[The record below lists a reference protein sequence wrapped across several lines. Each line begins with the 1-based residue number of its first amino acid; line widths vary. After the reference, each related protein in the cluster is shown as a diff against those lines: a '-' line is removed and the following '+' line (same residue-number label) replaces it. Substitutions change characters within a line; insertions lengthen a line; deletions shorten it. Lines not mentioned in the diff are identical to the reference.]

1 MGNYKHDKMNFG
13 NMGAGL
19 DQMAN
24 MSDEE
29 LKAMMSQAGSM
40 NPAMANMDP
49 AMMRQAMNMMKGM
62 SPEQQASMA
71 Q

>member
-1 MGNYKHDKMNFG
+1 MNFGG

-29 LKAMMSQAGSM
+29 LKAMMQQAKAF

-62 SPEQQASMA
+62 SPE
-71 Q
+71 

>member
-1 MGNYKHDKMNFG
+1 MNFG

-29 LKAMMSQAGSM
+29 LKAMMQQAGAM

-49 AMMRQAMNMMKGM
+49 
-62 SPEQQASMA
+62 
-71 Q
+71 